1 MKFPLKRKHI
11 KLVLT
16 SLLNVQSLE
25 GFSSSASTLAD
36 YDTFPIGDPQLG
48 GVLLVQVEDVHVLE
62 GGRGAASLLDLRPP
76 PPP

>member
-16 SLLNVQSLE
+16 PLLNVQSSE
-25 GFSSSASTLAD
+25 GCSSSASTLAD
-36 YDTFPIGDPQLG
+36 YDTFPVGDPQLG

-62 GGRGAASLLDLRPP
+62 GGGGAASLLYLRPP